1 MNESILHL
9 AVAMGAFVAS
19 HIVMSIS
26 PVRAPLVNAIGE
38 WGFKAVYSI
47 ISVALLAWVIMAYGV
62 APKNE
67 LFEPG
72 TAMRH
77 ASLTMMLLAAFFL
90 VCGYTTPNPGIM
102 GMEAAGL
109 KSGAKGVLKITRH
122 PVMWGVALWGTSHV
136 LGNGHAAAL
145 TLFGGMVALA
155 LVGAAHI
162 DVKRRETY
170 EQAWSD
176 YEAET
181 SFWPLAALLAG
192 RTKVEKGEVRWW
204 QSLLTVALYM
214 GMLWAHAAADRDVFP
229 LGFF

>member
-1 MNESILHL
+1 MNESILQL

-19 HIVMSIS
+19 HVVLSTS
-26 PVRAPLVNAIGE
+26 PVRTPLVKVVGE

-47 ISVALLAWVIMAYGV
+47 ISVALLAWVIRAYGV
-62 APKNE
+62 APEIE

-109 KSGAKGVLKITRH
+109 KSGARGVLKITRH
-122 PVMWGVALWGTSHV
+122 PVMWGVALWGISHV
-136 LGNGHAAAL
+136 LANGHAAAL
-145 TLFGGMVALA
+145 ILFGGMTVLA

-162 DVKRRETY
+162 DTKRRDTFK
-170 EQAWSD
+170 QAWAD

-181 SFWPLAALLAG
+181 SYWPLAAILAG

-214 GMLWAHAAADRDVFP
+214 GMLWAHAAAERDVFP